1 MNLGDRVVVLRLFGT
16 NEHDLTVGHS
26 RRSPLRIPADQN
38 SRLFASESGRQG
50 SEVARFAET

>member
-1 MNLGDRVVVLRLFGT
+1 
-16 NEHDLTVGHS
+16 LTVGHS